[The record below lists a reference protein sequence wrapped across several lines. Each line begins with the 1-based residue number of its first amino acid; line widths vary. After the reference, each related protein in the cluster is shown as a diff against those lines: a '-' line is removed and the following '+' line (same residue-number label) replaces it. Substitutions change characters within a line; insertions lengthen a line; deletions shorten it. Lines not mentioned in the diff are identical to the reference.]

1 MSDRSQGETGGEAM
15 TEKQINDKIE
25 ADLERLIEQ
34 GFKDQARRELEL
46 LMGRFGGEE
55 VLQGIKAL
63 REWLDEEL
71 SQ

>member
-15 TEKQINDKIE
+15 TEMQINDKIE

-55 VLQGIKAL
+55 VLQGVKAL

>member
-15 TEKQINDKIE
+15 TEMQINDKIE